1 MLIRALLA
9 LLLIVAVDWAP
20 GIPPY
25 PYLGMAQ
32 VRAQA
37 PVPPDVWH
45 PYRGGTNCVQVSDSQ
60 GRFNCA
66 AGTTIDPA
74 TGNMVISG
82 TLAFQGLAAGTFSNG
97 LALAPVGTAVQLLGA
112 GDLAL
117 STSPDIIAPSGPL
130 FQGATLRVRRGP
142 AGTCVLVV
150 AGGNSY
156 ANEFIIPVVPVTP
169 QSGGFQADGNPA
181 NFHGYANLSTPPFPY
196 ATLLAFP
203 GGPGGC

>member
-9 LLLIVAVDWAP
+9 LLLILAVDWAP

-25 PYLGMAQ
+25 PLLGMAQ
-32 VRAQA
+32 VKAQSS
-37 PVPPDVWH
+37 VPPDVWH
-45 PYRGGTNCVQVSDSQ
+45 PFRGGLNCIQVSDSQ

-66 AGTTIDPA
+66 PGTTVDPT

-82 TLAFQGLAAGTFSNG
+82 TLAFQGLAAGTFANG
-97 LALAPVGTAVQLLGA
+97 LALAPVGTPVQLLGS

-117 STSPDIIAPSGPL
+117 STTPDSVAPSGPL

-142 AGTCVLVV
+142 AGTCVLVI
-150 AGGNSY
+150 AGGNSFG
-156 ANEFIIPVVPVTP
+156 NEFIIPVVPAA
-169 QSGGFQADGNPA
+169 SGFQVDANSA
-181 NFHGYANLSTPPFPY
+181 NFHGYANLATPLYPY
-196 ATLLAFP
+196 STLLAFP